1 MSEQLAKLE
10 EYERFF
16 HERYVLKKKVNAVL
30 CFLLVFC
37 GISALL
43 WSALVLHDN
52 LIDRLRY
59 MTFDGTIFTTLISLM
74 CGISC
79 VREERLDYEVTDP
92 RIFYLRLSSA
102 TTELVIFAVVIFGL
116 SPLVP
121 DRPDVSTYTGI
132 MMHLVMP
139 FLALLSFIFN
149 DAPIGRLKPIEIFQ
163 GTAYISHYAGIMLIR
178 MGFGFF

>member
-16 HERYVLKKKVNAVL
+16 H
-30 CFLLVFC
+30 
-37 GISALL
+37 
-43 WSALVLHDN
+43 D
-52 LIDRLRY
+52 
-59 MTFDGTIFTTLISLM
+59 
-74 CGISC
+74 
-79 VREERLDYEVTDP
+79 
-92 RIFYLRLSSA
+92 FYLRLSSA

-139 FLALLSFIFN
+139 FLALFSFIFN

-163 GTAYISHYAGIMLIR
+163 GTAYISHYAGIMLILY
-178 MGFGFF
+178 GFRILLSRLARIPSSISIRLLLGINSPVLPGSMPSVTQSPGFCPN